1 MSLVLLSAK
10 IAKRVEPANG
20 FAVDAALG
28 GRVKMDVLFV
38 GIGVLSYFRR
48 AYLHRRMHEIFSLP
62 ITNPTLIFFVVLLVI
77 LLSPIIMGK
86 LRIPHIIGLVLFGV
100 LIGPAGVGLLES
112 DNSFELFGRVGL
124 YYIMFLAALEM
135 DLQGVRQNIGRMA
148 VFAVLTFAVPF
159 VLTLFMGLKMLHY
172 TWLASLLLCCIMSA
186 NTLISYPIVTR
197 FGLQRK
203 TSVVLSVGS
212 SMISL
217 LLSLITLAAVV
228 GAHTGES
235 GAGFWLLFALKFVLF
250 CAGLVFIV
258 PIITRW
264 FIRNYSD
271 SVMQFIFV
279 LAVLFLSASLSEI
292 IGLEG
297 ICGAFL
303 SGLVLNHYI
312 PRVSPLMNRLEFTG
326 NAIFIPY
333 FLIGVGMLINI
344 RLLFAG
350 GNILWT
356 VLLIVLFGTV
366 GKAVAAY
373 LSCLIFRL
381 PTSAGNMMFGLT
393 SAHAAGAIAIVM
405 VGMRLTDSNG
415 NALIGDDM
423 LNGVVIMILATC
435 IISTLITQGAAEQIT
450 IRDRE
455 IPKDDPT
462 IDERE
467 KILVPVKYP
476 EYATRLVSL
485 AVMMRNDKLHRPI
498 VAINLVYDDSN
509 TARNYE
515 RGVKLL
521 DKMSKYA
528 ASSDVPM
535 ETQVRVAENIA
546 NGIKHAFRE
555 FRATEVIIGAHI
567 HRERSNSFWGDFHQ
581 SLFNGLNRQITMAYL
596 MQPLSMLTHIV
607 VAVPSKAQFESGFYR
622 WIERLCRLSENIG
635 CRMEI
640 HGRQD
645 TMELMRRYIDSR
657 HANLRPEYISMEHW
671 NTFPA
676 LAATIGE
683 NTLFV
688 IISARQGTFSYKNA
702 QDKLPEEMKRSFTGK
717 NFLIVFPDQY
727 GDLTEEMTFA
737 QSQHT
742 EGKSAYNSLHDFIF
756 KRLLRRR

>member
-1 MSLVLLSAK
+1 
-10 IAKRVEPANG
+10 
-20 FAVDAALG
+20 
-28 GRVKMDVLFV
+28 
-38 GIGVLSYFRR
+38 
-48 AYLHRRMHEIFSLP
+48 MHDFFSLP

-86 LRIPHIIGLVLFGV
+86 LRIPHIIGFVLFGV
-100 LIGPAGVGLLES
+100 LIGPAGIGLLAR
-112 DNSFELFGRVGL
+112 DDSFELFGRVGL

-135 DLQGVRQNIGRMA
+135 DLQGLRQNIGRMA
-148 VFAVLTFAVPF
+148 VFALLTFAVPF
-159 VLTLFMGLKMLHY
+159 VLTLFMGRKMLNY

-235 GAGFWLLFALKFVLF
+235 NAAFWLLFALKFVLF
-250 CAGLVFIV
+250 CAGLIFIV

-271 SVMQFIFV
+271 AVMQFIFM
-279 LAVLFLSASLSEI
+279 LAVLFLSASLSER

-297 ICGAFL
+297 ISGAFL
-303 SGLVLNHYI
+303 AGLVLNHYI

-326 NAIFIPY
+326 NALFIPY

-344 RLLFAG
+344 RLLFSG

-356 VLLIVLFGTV
+356 VFLIVVFGTL
-366 GKAVAAY
+366 GKATAAY
-373 LSCLIFRL
+373 LSSFLFRL
-381 PTSAGNMMFGLT
+381 PLSAGNMMFGLT

-405 VGMRLTDSNG
+405 VGMRITDSNG
-415 NALIGDDM
+415 RAFIGDDM
-423 LNGVVIMILATC
+423 LNGVVIMILVTC

-450 IRDRE
+450 IRDQE
-455 IPKDDPT
+455 IPKLDPSSDD
-462 IDERE
+462 EE
-467 KILVPVKYP
+467 KILVPVRYP
-476 EYATRLVSL
+476 EYATRLISL
-485 AVMMRNDKLHRPI
+485 ALMMRNNRLHNPI
-498 VAINLVYDDSN
+498 VALNLVYDDSN
-509 TARNYE
+509 TAQNYE

-521 DKMSKYA
+521 DKVSKYA
-528 ASSDVPM
+528 AGSDVPV

-555 FRATEVIIGAHI
+555 FRATEIIIGTHI
-567 HRERSNSFWGDFHQ
+567 HKERSRSFWGDFHQ

-596 MQPLSMLTHIV
+596 MQPLSMITSIV
-607 VAVPSKAQFESGFYR
+607 VAVPSKAQFEPGFYR
-622 WIERLCRLSENIG
+622 WNERLCRLSENIG
-635 CRMEI
+635 ARLVI
-640 HGRQD
+640 HGRND
-645 TMELMRRYIDSR
+645 TVALMRQYIENR
-657 HANLRPEYISMEHW
+657 HANLYPDYVEMEHW
-671 NTFPA
+671 SSFPA
-676 LAATIGE
+676 LAATIGDD
-683 NTLFV
+683 TLFV

-702 QDKLPEEMKRSFTGK
+702 QEKLPDEMTNSFKGK
-717 NFLIVFPDQY
+717 NFLIVFPDQH
-727 GDLTEEMTFA
+727 GDLMEEMTFA

-742 EGKSAYNSLHDFIF
+742 EGKSAYDSLRDFI
-756 KRLLRRR
+756 LRRILRKKQLH